1 MVYVLNAVY
10 YNFDPMIARDLI
22 TDEIPP
28 LKTSDSGQK
37 ALDWME
43 EFRVAHLPIVN
54 KEDFLGLV
62 SEDDILNLNNPKEP
76 LGNHSLSLF
85 KSYVTES
92 QHIYEVIKIIHELKL
107 TLVPVLD
114 ESNHYLGLITVTH
127 LMQELARTAA
137 ITDPGGIIVLE
148 LNEHDYS
155 LSEIAH
161 IIEGENASILSSN
174 ITSYVDSTK
183 IELTLKINRIDLS
196 RIIASF
202 NRHNYAV
209 KATYH
214 QSDFKDDIA
223 DRYDSLMNYLN
234 I

>member
-1 MVYVLNAVY
+1 
-10 YNFDPMIARDLI
+10 MIARDLI

-43 EFRVAHLPIVN
+43 EFRVGHLPIVN
-54 KEDFLGLV
+54 KTDFLGLI

-85 KSYVTES
+85 KSFVYET
-92 QHIYEVIKIIHELKL
+92 QHIYEIIKLMHDLKL

-114 ESNHYLGLITVTH
+114 EENHYLGLITATH
-127 LMQELARTAA
+127 LMQQLAGTAA
-137 ITDPGGIIVLE
+137 ITDPGGIVVLE

-161 IIEGENASILSSN
+161 IVEGEDAIILSSN
-174 ITSYVDSTK
+174 ITSYSDSTK
-183 IELTLKINRIDLS
+183 LELTLKINKIDLS

-202 NRHNYAV
+202 NRHDYVV

-214 QSDFKDDIA
+214 QAEFNDNVS
-223 DRYDSLMNYLN
+223 DRYNALMNYLS